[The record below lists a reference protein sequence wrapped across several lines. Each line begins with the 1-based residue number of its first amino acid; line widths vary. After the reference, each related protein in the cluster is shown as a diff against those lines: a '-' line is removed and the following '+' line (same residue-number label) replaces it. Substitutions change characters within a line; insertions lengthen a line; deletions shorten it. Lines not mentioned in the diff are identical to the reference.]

1 LLLKLVYYWYFGM
14 PNTVE
19 LAIQKV
25 FNVKIHLPNAPKIE
39 DILWHSLL
47 ISWTK
52 YNSNGAVH
60 GCPGN
65 VVYVVVC

>member
-1 LLLKLVYYWYFGM
+1 M

-52 YNSNGAVH
+52 YLTQMELSM
-60 GCPGN
+60 
-65 VVYVVVC
+65 VVLAMWYM